1 MTHYDDIEK
10 FKGGGRI
17 SPERSATDFPKGTL
31 GVGENGNVWINQPDK
46 NGRLSWKATHITK
59 DYRVVSFGYWDDETI
74 DFKIMVSGYE
84 FFLLR
89 YAYNQ
94 DSYIRFSYPNDGNEY
109 EKEANLQVLLDFFN
123 DKFDPQKFDLSN
135 TDPNYKGNIIK
146 QQVELLL
153 RRLMLLK
160 NNQGLRS
167 PEKPDKEPKF
177 KVGDKVRVKGHN
189 ITAIVNS
196 FELKDDIFRYNVQY
210 KDTVTT
216 APETILE
223 LVEET
228 PKFKRGDKVK
238 LPTTKNGQKLVGG
251 MSNVWDDAKK
261 SGQEFLVVC
270 EVWDNQ
276 ISLDT
281 ELSAYGDY
289 FSQELD
295 KLELYEEM
303 PNNEFDIYWV
313 DYDTVNKIQ
322 IGKVQEQPVLKS
334 LLKPDYDV
342 SSAENFKASWE
353 KLNNDRD
360 ATIKKVITRITW
372 TDDKDYYF
380 NLEVSETGTPFEQI
394 DFLKPSTEELDI
406 LIKGMQN
413 YSDGLTFEHSRIAIV
428 KIKNK
433 LGEDFKVTA
442 FFDKD
447 LGSIV
452 LAEPITK
459 NKVSFSKIY
468 NESLSEITEIYVNL
482 LTELIQKIEPES
494 PKDCEADP
502 NKIISGQVKKF
513 YDLNKTRI
521 DKLDSKFSCKIVQ
534 ALVSLSEYESCGS
547 PSSSILPKAKSDL
560 LSRISKLKV

>member
-123 DKFDPQKFDLSN
+123 DKFSASKFDLSN

-167 PEKPDKEPKF
+167 PEPKF
-177 KVGDKVRVKGHN
+177 EVGQTVQIKGRFEKYV
-189 ITAIVNS
+189 ITEVTS
-196 FELKDDIFRYNVQY
+196 KDDDGIQLYEGRY
-210 KDTVTT
+210 T
-216 APETILE
+216 ETGDLFTLIENTLE
-223 LVEET
+223 LAT
-228 PKFKRGDKVK
+228 DKTKFKRGDKVK

-270 EVWDNQ
+270 EVWDNT

-281 ELSAYGDY
+281 ELSKYGDY

-303 PNNEFDIYWV
+303 PKNQFDIYWN
-313 DYDTVNKIQ
+313 DYDTVNKTP
-322 IGKVQEQPVLKS
+322 IGQYQQQTVLKS

-360 ATIKKVITRITW
+360 AKIKKVITRITW
-372 TDDKDYYF
+372 TDDKDYFF
-380 NLEVSETGTPFEQI
+380 NLEDSKTGTPFEQI

-413 YSDGLTFEHSRIAIV
+413 YSDGLTFENSRTAIV

-433 LGEDFKVTA
+433 LGEDFKVVA

-452 LAEPITK
+452 LAEPITES
-459 NKVSFSKIY
+459 KVRLYRIY
-468 NESLSEITEIYVNL
+468 NESLSEITEMYVNL
-482 LTELIQKIEPES
+482 LTELIQKIEAET

>member
-123 DKFDPQKFDLSN
+123 DKFSASKFDLSN

-167 PEKPDKEPKF
+167 PEPKF
-177 KVGDKVRVKGHN
+177 EVGQTVQIKGRLEKYV
-189 ITAIVNS
+189 ITEVTS
-196 FELKDDIFRYNVQY
+196 KDDDGIQLYEGRY
-210 KDTVTT
+210 T
-216 APETILE
+216 ETGDLFTLIENTLE
-223 LVEET
+223 LAT
-228 PKFKRGDKVK
+228 DKTKFKRGDKVK

-270 EVWDNQ
+270 EVWDNT

-281 ELSAYGDY
+281 ELSKYGDY

-303 PNNEFDIYWV
+303 PKNQFDIYWN
-313 DYDTVNKIQ
+313 DYDTVNKTP
-322 IGKVQEQPVLKS
+322 IGQYQQQTVLKS

-360 ATIKKVITRITW
+360 AKIKKVITRITW
-372 TDDKDYYF
+372 TDDKDYFF
-380 NLEVSETGTPFEQI
+380 NLEDSKTGTPFEQI

-413 YSDGLTFEHSRIAIV
+413 YSDGLTFENSRTAIV

-433 LGEDFKVTA
+433 LGEDFKVVA

-452 LAEPITK
+452 LAEPITES
-459 NKVSFSKIY
+459 KVRLYRIY
-468 NESLSEITEIYVNL
+468 NESLSEITEMYVNL
-482 LTELIQKIEPES
+482 LTELIQKIEAET